1 MRHLKADAFTNLTP
15 HKLPVE
21 NMTARSSSIRQVVLH
36 GAKLNIQQRC
46 VGRVRL
52 PMNRQEDFIREF
64 NRSTLMWT
72 CSWSHSNGMKK
83 SPEAKLSGDNLFE
96 ATRNIGISVKVDL
109 FWHWFRSKANYPP
122 E

>member
-21 NMTARSSSIRQVVLH
+21 NMNARSSSIRQVVLH
-36 GAKLNIQQRC
+36 GAKLNIQHRC

-64 NRSTLMWT
+64 NRIYSEVDMQLEPFQQDE
-72 CSWSHSNGMKK
+72 KK
-83 SPEAKLSGDNLFE
+83 SPES
-96 ATRNIGISVKVDL
+96 
-109 FWHWFRSKANYPP
+109 
-122 E
+122 

>member
-64 NRSTLMWT
+64 NRIYSDVDMQLEPFQQDE
-72 CSWSHSNGMKK
+72 KK
-83 SPEAKLSGDNLFE
+83 SPES
-96 ATRNIGISVKVDL
+96 
-109 FWHWFRSKANYPP
+109 
-122 E
+122 

>member
-36 GAKLNIQQRC
+36 GAKLNIQQKC

-52 PMNRQEDFIREF
+52 PMNRQEDFILEF
-64 NRSTLMWT
+64 NRIYSEVDMQLEPFQQDE
-72 CSWSHSNGMKK
+72 KK
-83 SPEAKLSGDNLFE
+83 SPES
-96 ATRNIGISVKVDL
+96 
-109 FWHWFRSKANYPP
+109 
-122 E
+122 